1 MAIDQGRAA
10 APLGGSW
17 RIGVDV
23 GGTFTD
29 LVLAG
34 ADGSIHVAKVP
45 SVTSDPAKGVLDA
58 VALAGE
64 RLSIEVPALLAGCTL
79 FVHGTTVAT
88 NTVLEHKGATVGLLT
103 TDGFRDS
110 LELRRGYRENPWDHR
125 TPFPPVLVPRFLRQG
140 VGGRLDRHG
149 KESTELAED
158 EVRAAVKTFADEGV
172 DSIAICLFNSFLS
185 PVHEARCAALVEE
198 NWDGDWVSISSAIAP
213 IMGEYERVSTA
224 AMNAYVAP
232 RTVGYLRALDQEL
245 RDLGLGHPML
255 LIQNN
260 GGAVSVDQLANK
272 PATVLLSGPA
282 AGVGAMQ
289 FYSRAVGSDNLISM
303 EIGGTSCDVI
313 LMRGGDVSVTDQ
325 MRVGGYDLAIPS
337 VDVHTIGAGG
347 GTIAGVDAAGLMFAG
362 PQGAGARPGPAAY
375 GFGGTEPTVTDAQL
389 VLGRLHPGPYAGGSV
404 SLDLE
409 AARTAIKDR
418 VADPLGIDVEAAAV
432 GIIRLVEQNL
442 LQAVQ
447 QISIERGHD
456 PRQFVLVA
464 GGGAGPMH
472 GANIGRLLG
481 CPKAY
486 LPRLSGVFCA
496 LGMLHSNV
504 RHDLVRVHLDRLDE
518 AAGSDIDAAFADL
531 ASNGQATLVT
541 EGFGEDGTQL
551 VLEMDLRY
559 GGQQYDVRVRLG
571 DAGTRFDAAAVRD
584 AFETEHERL
593 YGHFQP
599 GGVVEI
605 TKLRVVAI
613 GLLPPLQAPGGTAAS
628 GPPKAIQ
635 RRPVFL
641 DADRGWADVDVF
653 AGHTLRPG
661 HRLDGPILVEEETT
675 TLFIGPDDILEVD
688 GAGDFVIHLPST
700 PVSAAA

>member
-1 MAIDQGRAA
+1 MAGETANSQ
-10 APLGGSW
+10 PLGGTW

-45 SVTSDPAKGVLDA
+45 SVPADPAKGVLN
-58 VALAGE
+58 ALALAAE
-64 RLSIEVPALLAGCTL
+64 RQSMEVPALLVGCTL

-88 NTVLEHKGATVGLLT
+88 NTVLEGKGASVGLLT
-103 TDGFRDS
+103 TEGFRDS
-110 LELRRGYRENPWDHR
+110 LEIRRGYRENPWDHR
-125 TPFPPVLVPRFLRQG
+125 TPYPPVMVPRYLRFG

-149 KESTELAED
+149 EESTPLVEDDVRQALA
-158 EVRAAVKTFADEGV
+158 AFAEEGV
-172 DSIAICLFNSFLS
+172 ESVAICLFNSFLS
-185 PVHEARCAALVEE
+185 DEHERRCAALVDEA
-198 NWDGDWVSISSAIAP
+198 WDGEWVSVSSRIAP
-213 IMGEYERVSTA
+213 IMGEYERVSTT

-232 RTVGYLRALDQEL
+232 RTVGYLRALDEEL
-245 RDLGLGHPML
+245 HSLGLGHSML

-260 GGAVSVDQLANK
+260 GGAVSVDQLADK

-347 GTIAGVDAAGLMFAG
+347 GTIAGVDRAGLMFAG

-389 VLGRLHPGPYAGGSV
+389 VLGRMRPGPYAGGSV

-409 AARTAIKDR
+409 AARAAIETR
-418 VADPLGIDVEAAAV
+418 IAGPLGIDVESAAV

-464 GGGAGPMH
+464 AGGAGPMH
-472 GANIGRLLG
+472 GAAIGRALG

-504 RHDLVRVHLDRLDE
+504 RHDLVRVHLDHLGDATPAAIDSGFAALAEEGTATLAAEGFQGDE
-518 AAGSDIDAAFADL
+518 AR
-531 ASNGQATLVT
+531 
-541 EGFGEDGTQL
+541 L

-571 DAGTRFDAAAVRD
+571 DAGARFDAAAVRT
-584 AFETEHERL
+584 AFEAEHDRL
-593 YGHFQP
+593 YGHSQP

-628 GPPKAIQ
+628 GAPKSVQ

-641 DADRGWADVDVF
+641 NSDNGWADVDVY
-653 AGHTLRPG
+653 AGDSLRPG
-661 HRLDGPILVEEETT
+661 HRIDGPLLVEEETT
-675 TLFIGPDDILEVD
+675 TLFVGPDDILEVD
-688 GAGDFVIHLPST
+688 AAGDFVIHLPST
-700 PVSAAA
+700 SVSAAA

>member
-1 MAIDQGRAA
+1 MAEGRKEVAG
-10 APLGGSW
+10 PMGGAW

-45 SVTSDPAKGVLDA
+45 SVTADPAKGVLDGL
-58 VALAGE
+58 ALAAE
-64 RLSIEVPALLAGCTL
+64 RQSMDVPALLAGCTL

-88 NTVLEHKGATVGLLT
+88 NTVLEGKGATVGLLT
-103 TDGFRDS
+103 TEGFRDS
-110 LELRRGYRENPWDHR
+110 LEIRRGYRDNPWDHR
-125 TPFPPVLVPRFLRQG
+125 TPFPPVLVPRYLRQG

-149 KESTELAED
+149 GESTALVED
-158 EVRAAVKTFADEGV
+158 DVRRALKTFAGEGV
-172 DSIAICLFNSFLS
+172 ESVAICLLNSFLS
-185 PVHEARCAALVEE
+185 AEHEQRCAVLVEE
-198 NWDGDWVSISSAIAP
+198 NWDGDWISVSSSIAP
-213 IMGEYERVSTA
+213 IMGEYERVSTTA
-224 AMNAYVAP
+224 INAYVAP
-232 RTVGYLRALDQEL
+232 RTVGYLSNLDDEL
-245 RDLGLGHPML
+245 RGLGLGRSML

-260 GGAVSVDQLANK
+260 GGAVSVDQLADK

-404 SLDLE
+404 SLDLA
-409 AARTAIKDR
+409 AARQSIEDR
-418 VADPLGIDVEAAAV
+418 VAGPLGVDVEAAAV

-504 RHDLVRVHLDRLDE
+504 RHDLVRVHLGRLDE
-518 AAGSDIDAAFADL
+518 AVPADIDSAFADL
-531 ASNGQATLVT
+531 AEEGTAVLSV
-541 EGFGEDGTQL
+541 EGFDGDEARL

-571 DAGTRFDAAAVRD
+571 DAGVQFGATAVRA
-584 AFETEHERL
+584 AFEAEHERL
-593 YGHFQP
+593 YGHYQP
-599 GGVVEI
+599 GGVVEM

-613 GLLPPLQAPGGTAAS
+613 GLLPPLQAAGGTAAG
-628 GPPKAIQ
+628 GPPKVTQ

-641 DADRGWADVDVF
+641 DADRGWADVDVY
-653 AGHTLRPG
+653 AGDSLRPG
-661 HRLDGPILVEEETT
+661 HRIDGPVLVEEETT
-675 TLFIGPDDILEVD
+675 TLFVGPDDILEVD
-688 GAGDFVIHLPST
+688 GAGDFVIHLPSN